1 MHLDHLAD
9 LFRQS
14 GDLALAI
21 CQGLA
26 SYVLEAN
33 RSASLS
39 FVSLDNFRDI
49 AGVHA
54 LIPANIALHC
64 QALAV
69 EKDGDRVKVAL
80 VNPSDQTSRHFLK
93 NVLRAFRVEFVATS
107 QRDFERFSRMY
118 LRPEAGDN
126 RSSPPAE
133 KLEILY
139 VTPEGGEQSISP
151 QEIGPVLADIF
162 DQAVRLRA
170 SDLHL
175 EPGSPAARVRV
186 RVDGSMLTLDRTVPI
201 RQFLQVVSRIKVM
214 AGMDITV
221 KRLPQDGRFPIL
233 AGGRPLEIRASIL
246 PCQGGEKVV
255 LRFLDP
261 EQQFTEFDSLVS
273 SKPLAHLFRD
283 LFLSPSGLVLVCGPT
298 GSGKTTTLYA
308 GINEIWRSS
317 PTYNILTVEDPVE
330 YQVPFATQVP
340 VNRAV
345 GLDFAHI
352 LRTVLRQDPDI
363 LLVGEIRDTESAII
377 ALEAATTGHL
387 VLSSLHTD
395 TALETI
401 GRLINLNCK
410 PTLITPAECCAAS
423 SARSLVS
430 ASVRAG
436 ARGGPAADDPQIAA
450 LRRRGIWPDQAPQP
464 PRRGQGCAACRF
476 KGEIGRLALF
486 DVLCV
491 DETLRNLIDQDMPV
505 EKLRGR
511 ALKSCTTT
519 CRALST
525 PGMRWSRGSWRRS
538 ESSSRSRRRTSRGVC
553 KIGSRRAVYNC
564 ERVATFDGACHEPTR
579 QGPLHRED
587 SHHRRAGQRVA
598 HFRRTSRRETG
609 DPSSAGGG
617 TNPEQLFRR
626 RLVGLL
632 PSARP
637 AASSRPEEG
646 PSAAGPGH
654 RRGKSIW
661 QGR

>member
-1 MHLDHLAD
+1 MNADFYLEKLRSVQLFRNLSDDNLRQIAYRVTEKRFAANQIIVRQGDPGEEMFLILEGSCQVFLGEESLGFERELRRYGPGDYFGEVALVSGGKRTANVRTLADSRLLALHLEHLSD

-21 CQGLA
+21 CRGLA
-26 SYVLEAN
+26 SYVQEAN

-39 FVSLDNFRDI
+39 FVNLDNFPNI
-49 AGVHA
+49 ADVHA

-64 QALAV
+64 QAIAI

-80 VNPSDQTSRHFLK
+80 VNPSDQASRHFLQ
-93 NVLRAFRVEFVATS
+93 NVLRAFRVEFAATS
-107 QRDFERFSRMY
+107 QRDFERYSRMH
-118 LRPEAGDN
+118 LRPELADN
-126 RSSPPAE
+126 RASATDDR
-133 KLEILY
+133 LEILY
-139 VTPEGGEQSISP
+139 VTPEGGEQAISP

-175 EPGSPAARVRV
+175 EPASPAARVRV
-186 RVDGSMLTLDRTVPI
+186 RVDGSMLTLDQTVPI
-201 RQFLQVVSRIKVM
+201 RQFVQVVSRIKVM
-214 AGMDITV
+214 GGMDITI
-221 KRLPQDGRFPIL
+221 KRLPQDGRFPIT
-233 AGGRPLEIRASIL
+233 AGGRPLEIRASVL

-261 EQQFTEFDSLVS
+261 EQQFTDFDSLVS

-283 LFLSPSGLVLVCGPT
+283 MFLAPSGLVLVCGPT

-308 GINEIWRSS
+308 GINEIWRAS
-317 PTYNILTVEDPVE
+317 PTFNILTVEDPVE

-363 LLVGEIRDTESAII
+363 LLVGEIRDPESAII

-410 PTLITPAECCAAS
+410 PALIASALRGIISQVLVPRVCPRCAAE
-423 SARSLVS
+423 V
-430 ASVRAG
+430 
-436 ARGGPAADDPQIAA
+436 PADDPQIEA
-450 LRRRGIWPDQAPQP
+450 LRRRGIWPDQPLQL
-464 PRRGQGCAACRF
+464 PRRGLGCAACRF

-491 DETLRNLIDQDMPV
+491 DEPLRNLIDQDEPV
-505 EKLRGR
+505 EKLRG
-511 ALKSCTTT
+511 ALKTHNFVS
-519 CRALST
+519 RAQYARHALVEGLVA
-525 PGMRWSRGSWRRS
+525 P
-538 ESSSRSRRRTSRGVC
+538 
-553 KIGSRRAVYNC
+553 
-564 ERVATFDGACHEPTR
+564 ERVVETFPATSF
-579 QGPLHRED
+579 
-587 SHHRRAGQRVA
+587 AG
-598 HFRRTSRRETG
+598 T
-609 DPSSAGGG
+609 
-617 TNPEQLFRR
+617 L
-626 RLVGLL
+626 
-632 PSARP
+632 
-637 AASSRPEEG
+637 
-646 PSAAGPGH
+646 
-654 RRGKSIW
+654 
-661 QGR
+661 